1 MIRSIAVLTIAAA
14 LFAASPAH
22 AQIQTKGP
30 ELFPGK
36 LQVGVTVLG
45 FQTGFVDTTP
55 SGYKLTGDIA
65 GLIAQPGKL
74 SLWLGGGINY
84 AFGLFTCDI
93 AGNCG
98 GDLQMWAFV
107 MLSFEKLLP
116 IPLVPFARA
125 GIGGDVLFYGAT
137 AGAFIFRFGGGA
149 YYYLLK
155 WLGLGIETNFTFG
168 PGFYGNGAGT
178 LFYGNWDFG
187 LGARFAF

>member
-14 LFAASPAH
+14 LFAATPAR
-22 AQIQTKGP
+22 AEIQTHGP

-36 LQVGVTVLG
+36 LQVGVNIIG
-45 FQTGFVDTTP
+45 FQTGFRNQTP
-55 SGYKLTGDIA
+55 SSYKITSDIS

-74 SLWLGGGINY
+74 SLWLGGGLNY
-84 AFGLFTCDI
+84 AFGFYGCNLVGD
-93 AGNCG
+93 CG
-98 GDLQMWAFV
+98 GDLQLWAFV
-107 MLSFEKLLP
+107 MLTFEKLIP

-125 GIGGDVLFYGAT
+125 GLGGDVLFYNNT
-137 AGAFIFRFGGGA
+137 AGAFVFRIGGGVH
-149 YYYLLK
+149 YYLLK

-168 PGFYGNGAGT
+168 PGFYGPGTGT